1 MPFYE
6 NIFIA
11 RQDLSQ
17 AQAESL
23 AQKFAEVLQSKG
35 GKVTKTEYWGLRS
48 LAYRMK
54 KNRKGHYHLMN
65 IEADP
70 LAIAEMERV
79 MKLNEDVLRIL
90 SVRVD
95 RLEDGP
101 SIQMR
106 YRPEREDGFSGDQRF
121 GDREWRPRDGYRA
134 RAESSSEL
142 DEGQEE
148 ILPIAEIPE

>member
-11 RQDLSQ
+11 RQDLSA
-17 AQAESL
+17 AQAEAL
-23 AQKFAEVLQSKG
+23 AQKFAETLQSKG

-48 LAYRMK
+48 LAYRIK

-65 IEADP
+65 IDADP
-70 LAIAEMERV
+70 VAIAEMERI
-79 MKLNEDVLRIL
+79 MGLNEDVLRVL
-90 SVRVD
+90 TVRVD
-95 RLEDGP
+95 SLEEGP

-106 YRPEREDGFSGDQRF
+106 YRPEREDGFSADQRF

-134 RAESSSEL
+134 RANSSSSP
-142 DEGQEE
+142 DDSQEE
-148 ILPIAEIPE
+148 ILPIDEI

>member
-1 MPFYE
+1 MSFYE

-17 AQAESL
+17 SQAEAL
-23 AQKFAEVLQSKG
+23 AQKFAETLQSKG

-48 LAYRMK
+48 LAYRIK

-65 IEADP
+65 IDADP
-70 LAIAEMERV
+70 AAVAEMERV
-79 MKLNEDVLRIL
+79 MGLSEDVLRIL
-90 SVRVD
+90 TVRVD
-95 RLEDGP
+95 KLEEGP

-106 YRPEREDGFSGDQRF
+106 YRPEREEGFSGDQRF

-134 RAESSSEL
+134 RTTSSSPA
-142 DEGQEE
+142 DESLEE
-148 ILPIAEIPE
+148 ILPLAEIQQ